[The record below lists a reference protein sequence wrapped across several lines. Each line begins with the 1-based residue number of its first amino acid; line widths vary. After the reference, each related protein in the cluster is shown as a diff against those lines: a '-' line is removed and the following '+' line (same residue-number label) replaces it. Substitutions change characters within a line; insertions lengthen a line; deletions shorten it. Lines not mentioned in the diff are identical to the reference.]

1 MNCFIT
7 GGNRGIGLEF
17 AKQLSENGEN
27 VFVGCRNPQN
37 TDKLRKVI
45 PHEDIFHLNVID
57 EQAIIDSVTELK
69 SRVNHLDLL
78 INNAGIM
85 GSRDGLKKVEMD
97 DHLNTFQ
104 TNTLGP
110 LFVTKHC
117 RSLLGNGATVVN
129 ISSLMGS
136 IDDSSGGSY
145 SYRISKAA
153 LNMVTKNLH
162 QDLNRKGITVVAF
175 HPGWV
180 RTRMGTPIAP
190 VSKKRSVSGMLK
202 VLEEQN
208 DMSGK
213 FINFK
218 GEGLPW

>member
-45 PHEDIFHLNVID
+45 PRENIFHLNVID
-57 EQAIIDSVTELK
+57 EQAIIDTVTELQ

-78 INNAGIM
+78 INNAGII

-162 QDLNRKGITVVAF
+162 QDLNKQRDNRCRFSPGMGQDKNGYTHRPCIQKTVCIRYAKSI
-175 HPGWV
+175 G
-180 RTRMGTPIAP
+180 RA
-190 VSKKRSVSGMLK
+190 K
-202 VLEEQN
+202 
-208 DMSGK
+208 
-213 FINFK
+213 
-218 GEGLPW
+218 